1 MATQEL
7 VWKEVSNPTMIW
19 VKALD
24 ITKPLDVTKEKDD
37 IMMLVANHN
46 VKPSFDEKEIEY
58 TLGEKLVIEDTNNVL
73 SYFTANN
80 ENVTIEGNKLILNEN
95 FSEEEITLSK
105 VKYTD
110 NEVFVY
116 VGGDS
121 QKMVSAGIIDNLTSK
136 IKVKLSGGTIELNKL
151 DEDTK
156 TNSPQGE
163 STLNGAI
170 YELYNE
176 EGLVEGT
183 FKIGEVNKLENIPLG
198 KYILKEKIPSK
209 GYLLDTNNYNIEI
222 TKDKLDV
229 KLDVYEKVIKRKIE
243 IFKVFG
249 EEITGELFGEPDV
262 TFEIYDNKKNKVTE
276 ITTDNEGYAEIT
288 LPYGTYTF
296 RQITTTQ
303 NYHKVKDFK
312 IIVSEFDERPIHKI
326 LSNSRVEAKVKI
338 IKKDMDTRENILN
351 SDIKFKIYDLQNNK
365 YLSFKV
371 SYPENKV
378 TEELEVDKNGILITP
393 TPLPA
398 GTYHIYEVKQKME
411 GYLYNYTPV
420 QFTINEDSNLVEEDG
435 ELLLEVPFYNKRVEA
450 VINITKYG
458 EEIRY
463 IDNTYYYRNIPLEGV
478 KINLYAK
485 EDIYQNSRLIYHKDE
500 LVKELITDINGQI
513 KVSNLPLG
521 AYYIKEIETINN
533 HILDTNSYDVELKY
547 KDENT
552 EIIEESITLQNKLP
566 RGKLI
571 IQKYETGTTIGV
583 PNTLVE
589 IHNKDNKIIYKGY
602 TDKDGTIIIEDIPYG
617 DYHLSELEAAT
628 GYRILK
634 EKLSFEITEEEK
646 IIKIY
651 NERIKIPNTGF
662 TLNMTDILVVVL
674 TLIGFLLI
682 ITNPRQGKIVFICIL
697 IIILGITYYII
708 KIYSYSSD
716 IKNNKKS
723 ISAYINNEIEEISK
737 EKTNEKYKYASVLEI
752 PTVNIQ
758 RGILDINNEYNSA
771 KYNIELVKEDEN
783 TIVLASHNGHNQ
795 NSYFGNLHNIELGD
809 EIKYYKDG
817 ILYTYI
823 FSESYD
829 IKKNGYAD
837 IYSKEEQ
844 KSIILI
850 TCKDN
855 TNDAQTVYIGYL
867 NKEETY

>member
-1 MATQEL
+1 
-7 VWKEVSNPTMIW
+7 
-19 VKALD
+19 
-24 ITKPLDVTKEKDD
+24 
-37 IMMLVANHN
+37 
-46 VKPSFDEKEIEY
+46 
-58 TLGEKLVIEDTNNVL
+58 
-73 SYFTANN
+73 
-80 ENVTIEGNKLILNEN
+80 
-95 FSEEEITLSK
+95 
-105 VKYTD
+105 
-110 NEVFVY
+110 
-116 VGGDS
+116 
-121 QKMVSAGIIDNLTSK
+121 
-136 IKVKLSGGTIELNKL
+136 
-151 DEDTK
+151 
-156 TNSPQGE
+156 
-163 STLNGAI
+163 
-170 YELYNE
+170 
-176 EGLVEGT
+176 
-183 FKIGEVNKLENIPLG
+183 
-198 KYILKEKIPSK
+198 
-209 GYLLDTNNYNIEI
+209 
-222 TKDKLDV
+222 
-229 KLDVYEKVIKRKIE
+229 
-243 IFKVFG
+243 
-249 EEITGELFGEPDV
+249 
-262 TFEIYDNKKNKVTE
+262 
-276 ITTDNEGYAEIT
+276 
-288 LPYGTYTF
+288 
-296 RQITTTQ
+296 
-303 NYHKVKDFK
+303 
-312 IIVSEFDERPIHKI
+312 
-326 LSNSRVEAKVKI
+326 
-338 IKKDMDTRENILN
+338 MD
-351 SDIKFKIYDLQNNK
+351 
-365 YLSFKV
+365 
-371 SYPENKV
+371 
-378 TEELEVDKNGILITP
+378 
-393 TPLPA
+393 
-398 GTYHIYEVKQKME
+398 
-411 GYLYNYTPV
+411 
-420 QFTINEDSNLVEEDG
+420 
-435 ELLLEVPFYNKRVEA
+435 
-450 VINITKYG
+450 
-458 EEIRY
+458 
-463 IDNTYYYRNIPLEGV
+463 
-478 KINLYAK
+478 
-485 EDIYQNSRLIYHKDE
+485 
-500 LVKELITDINGQI
+500 
-513 KVSNLPLG
+513 
-521 AYYIKEIETINN
+521 
-533 HILDTNSYDVELKY
+533 
-547 KDENT
+547 
-552 EIIEESITLQNKLP
+552 
-566 RGKLI
+566 KLI